1 MEQDLKKQTARSILW
16 NALDKVGFQ
25 MVALGVGLITM
36 RLLSPR
42 EFGLIGALAIF
53 TALSNILVESGFS
66 SAMIR
71 RKENSDGEYV
81 AVLSFNVALS
91 LLFYI
96 LLFLFSPTIADYC
109 KMPELETLS
118 HLLFLSVVFNSLG
131 IVPIIQ
137 LTKSL
142 SFKKMSIASLMGAL
156 VSGIVTILL
165 ILKGYSYWAL
175 AWQIVLQSAV
185 KTTLLWLFCGWLPN
199 CAPRFEVLKE
209 LFSFSFSLI
218 GTNLLNT
225 LARYVYNPYIGR
237 YFGEERLGYYAES
250 YKFYILPVNII
261 SGTFAGVAL
270 PVLSKLNEEPSRQLT
285 YLRKMM
291 RVVAFAIFP
300 VMMGAMACFDNL
312 EMVILGAKWSEI
324 VPYFRVLAVAGLVG
338 PMHVMYL
345 NLMVVKGFT
354 KYNLLLEVVR
364 NVLTIL
370 FLFLFHDSVYMI
382 LWGIVAANLLSYAV
396 DLFFVRRVV
405 AYSIFNQLKDIF
417 PYIILSLF
425 MGGCVYLVGTLSLEI
440 HLKLLLQ
447 LVVGGV
453 TYLLPAKILGST
465 VLEDVLNA
473 FLKKGN

>member
-1 MEQDLKKQTARSILW
+1 M
-16 NALDKVGFQ
+16 
-25 MVALGVGLITM
+25 
-36 RLLSPR
+36 
-42 EFGLIGALAIF
+42 
-53 TALSNILVESGFS
+53 
-66 SAMIR
+66 
-71 RKENSDGEYV
+71 
-81 AVLSFNVALS
+81 
-91 LLFYI
+91 
-96 LLFLFSPTIADYC
+96 
-109 KMPELETLS
+109 
-118 HLLFLSVVFNSLG
+118 
-131 IVPIIQ
+131 
-137 LTKSL
+137 
-142 SFKKMSIASLMGAL
+142 
-156 VSGIVTILL
+156 
-165 ILKGYSYWAL
+165 
-175 AWQIVLQSAV
+175 
-185 KTTLLWLFCGWLPN
+185 
-199 CAPRFEVLKE
+199 
-209 LFSFSFSLI
+209 
-218 GTNLLNT
+218 
-225 LARYVYNPYIGR
+225 
-237 YFGEERLGYYAES
+237 GYYAES

-324 VPYFRVLAVAGLVG
+324 VTYFRVLAVAGLVG